1 MIAVTR
7 DAAWAMR
14 LDALASRGGWPF
26 AAVDALPAARGRGA
40 LERAV
45 VVLDRAC
52 AGPSLSRAVAG
63 LRALFPSARIVLSCT
78 DAELGAA
85 GAGAGIASGAD
96 EVIAK
101 SWSDEKV
108 SAKLSSLRDAALAA
122 EVRVSADG
130 ALKVELRSH
139 RAYARV
145 RGRWAEIPLASAEFA
160 LLFALL
166 AAEGAPLTRE
176 RLLSEMRR
184 ADGREVEPET
194 VSRRILSLR
203 RALEPWKGTIE
214 TVRGGGYRL
223 ASSRRRSTT

>member
-26 AAVDALPAARGRGA
+26 AAIDALPAGRGSA

-45 VVLDRAC
+45 IVLDRASS
-52 AGPSLSRAVAG
+52 GPSLSRSVAS
-63 LRALFPSARIVLSCT
+63 LRALYPSARVVLACT

-101 SWSDEKV
+101 TWSDEKV
-108 SAKLSSLRDAALAA
+108 FAKLSSLRDAALAA

-130 ALKVELRSH
+130 DLKVELRSH
-139 RAYARV
+139 RAFVRARTK
-145 RGRWAEIPLASAEFA
+145 WSELPLASAEFA

-166 AAEGAPLTRE
+166 AAEGTPLSRE
-176 RLLSEMRR
+176 RLLAEMRR

-194 VSRRILSLR
+194 VARRILSLR
-203 RALEPWKGTIE
+203 RALKPWKGE
-214 TVRGGGYRL
+214 VATVRGGSYLL